1 MSNDDYSF
9 PILFAFEK
17 ENDEIKEIEPNL
29 IKSTD
34 EEELKKNVSKIF
46 YDNSIKNEK
55 ENSSTNSITPEDD
68 NKINKVNDS
77 NIKESNVFFFHNDI
91 KIENKTEKKFKIL
104 NKKPKRF
111 YENDAKLKR
120 NLTIFKN
127 IFTKNIN
134 EKIKEIKELKNLN
147 FFLKNKKIS
156 FGSNKTEIFNNFN
169 KTLIELLNDEKIY
182 KEKEKFNLFFK
193 RLKKIKFFE
202 SLDIYKILNEK
213 IKILYKTLYLDFI
226 EDDEGLN
233 TKKETTYNFKKF
245 NLEYLINE
253 TMNKKNN
260 NNSIEFKE
268 YLKDFKIFIFNYIQ
282 YLNVE
287 NKYQKNQQLKK
298 KNKNLLNLI

>member
-1 MSNDDYSF
+1 M
-9 PILFAFEK
+9 
-17 ENDEIKEIEPNL
+17 
-29 IKSTD
+29 
-34 EEELKKNVSKIF
+34 
-46 YDNSIKNEK
+46 
-55 ENSSTNSITPEDD
+55 
-68 NKINKVNDS
+68 
-77 NIKESNVFFFHNDI
+77 
-91 KIENKTEKKFKIL
+91 
-104 NKKPKRF
+104 
-111 YENDAKLKR
+111 
-120 NLTIFKN
+120 
-127 IFTKNIN
+127 
-134 EKIKEIKELKNLN
+134 N

-182 KEKEKFNLFFK
+182 KEKEKSNLFFK
-193 RLKKIKFFE
+193 KLKKIKCFE
-202 SLDIYKILNEK
+202 TLDIYKILNEK

-233 TKKETTYNFKKF
+233 IKKETTYNFKKF

>member
-29 IKSTD
+29 IKSID

-156 FGSNKTEIFNNFN
+156 FGSNKT
-169 KTLIELLNDEKIY
+169 
-182 KEKEKFNLFFK
+182 
-193 RLKKIKFFE
+193 
-202 SLDIYKILNEK
+202 
-213 IKILYKTLYLDFI
+213 
-226 EDDEGLN
+226 
-233 TKKETTYNFKKF
+233 
-245 NLEYLINE
+245 
-253 TMNKKNN
+253 
-260 NNSIEFKE
+260 
-268 YLKDFKIFIFNYIQ
+268 
-282 YLNVE
+282 
-287 NKYQKNQQLKK
+287 
-298 KNKNLLNLI
+298 

>member
-1 MSNDDYSF
+1 M
-9 PILFAFEK
+9 
-17 ENDEIKEIEPNL
+17 
-29 IKSTD
+29 
-34 EEELKKNVSKIF
+34 
-46 YDNSIKNEK
+46 
-55 ENSSTNSITPEDD
+55 
-68 NKINKVNDS
+68 
-77 NIKESNVFFFHNDI
+77 
-91 KIENKTEKKFKIL
+91 
-104 NKKPKRF
+104 
-111 YENDAKLKR
+111 
-120 NLTIFKN
+120 
-127 IFTKNIN
+127 
-134 EKIKEIKELKNLN
+134 N

-193 RLKKIKFFE
+193 KLKKIKFFE

>member
-1 MSNDDYSF
+1 MNNDDYSF
-9 PILFAFEK
+9 PILYSFAD
-17 ENDEIKEIEPNL
+17 ENDETKEIEPNL
-29 IKSTD
+29 LESN
-34 EEELKKNVSKIF
+34 EEELDKNVSKIF
-46 YDNSIKNEK
+46 YDKPIKNEK
-55 ENSSTNSITPEDD
+55 ENSSTNYFTPEDENEL
-68 NKINKVNDS
+68 NKLNDS
-77 NIKESNVFFFHNDI
+77 NIKESNVLFPEDDFKF
-91 KIENKTEKKFKIL
+91 ENTKEKKFKIL
-104 NKKPKRF
+104 NIKPKRCC
-111 YENDAKLKR
+111 EKDALLKR

-127 IFTKNIN
+127 VFTENIN
-134 EKIKEIKELKNLN
+134 EKIQEIKELKNMN

-156 FGSNKTEIFNNFN
+156 FGSNKTEISNNFN
-169 KTLIELLNDEKIY
+169 KTLIELLNDENIN
-182 KEKEKFNLFFK
+182 KENENFNLFFNK
-193 RLKKIKFFE
+193 LKKIKNFE
-202 SLDIYKILNEK
+202 SFDIYKILNEK

-298 KNKNLLNLI
+298 KNKIY

>member
-1 MSNDDYSF
+1 MNNDDYSF
-9 PILFAFEK
+9 PILFAFAK

-68 NKINKVNDS
+68 NKINKVNES
-77 NIKESNVFFFHNDI
+77 NIKESNVFFFQNDI
-91 KIENKTEKKFKIL
+91 KIENKAEKKFKIL

-134 EKIKEIKELKNLN
+134 EKIKEIRELKNLN

-156 FGSNKTEIFNNFN
+156 FGTNKTEIFNNFN

-202 SLDIYKILNEK
+202 SLDIYKILN
-213 IKILYKTLYLDFI
+213 
-226 EDDEGLN
+226 
-233 TKKETTYNFKKF
+233 
-245 NLEYLINE
+245 
-253 TMNKKNN
+253 
-260 NNSIEFKE
+260 
-268 YLKDFKIFIFNYIQ
+268 
-282 YLNVE
+282 
-287 NKYQKNQQLKK
+287 
-298 KNKNLLNLI
+298 